1 MFKEMQQQVFRSR
14 DAFYPCSSV
23 LESLLD
29 VKSQRFLVGVMESFR
44 FQLEIGPPGSAPD
57 KRSASLSHLRVFQ
70 TLGSEGNAGLS
81 TACPDQYVLSR
92 ECLCPTALEGL
103 HQKY

>member
-1 MFKEMQQQVFRSR
+1 MFGAMQQQVFQSR

-29 VKSQRFLVGVMESFR
+29 VEPQRFLVGVMESFR
-44 FQLEIGPPGSAPD
+44 FELEIGPPDSAPD

-70 TLGSEGNAGLS
+70 TLGSEGKAGL
-81 TACPDQYVLSR
+81 TIACPNQYVLCR
-92 ECLCPTALEGL
+92 T
-103 HQKY
+103 

>member
-23 LESLLD
+23 LENILD
-29 VKSQRFLVGVMESFR
+29 VKSQRYLIGIMESFR

-70 TLGSEGNAGLS
+70 TLGSKGNAGLS
-81 TACPDQYVLSR
+81 TACPNQYVSYR
-92 ECLCPTALEGL
+92 RCLRPTALEGQ
-103 HQKY
+103 HQIY